1 MANETNENMS
11 DDIKLR
17 QKRRRKKLS
26 SAVMGVSGV
35 VTAVLAI
42 PVIVFA
48 IPLYVVIKSAEKLIK
63 FIEKP

>member
-1 MANETNENMS
+1 MTIETSENM
-11 DDIKLR
+11 DNIKLR
-17 QKRRRKKLS
+17 QKCRRKKLS

-48 IPLYVVIKSAEKLIK
+48 IPLYVVIRSADKLIK

>member
-1 MANETNENMS
+1 MTIETSENMT

-48 IPLYVVIKSAEKLIK
+48 IPLYVVIKSADKLIK

>member
-1 MANETNENMS
+1 MTIETSGNM

-48 IPLYVVIKSAEKLIK
+48 IPLYVVIKSADKLIK
-63 FIEKP
+63 IIEKP